1 MAKHGV
7 SLKLTRS
14 NQKGAMKKTLFG
26 IIGAAMLMV
35 VGLFK
40 AQAVEQVY
48 PVSVWTGVAPTSITA
63 TVKTDGNLMS
73 LEIKDLQE
81 GAFVMEVFMRSTGVV
96 TCTSIVSDDHVD
108 LPDITS
114 GVFHTSDGVWDK
126 KAVFTIANKTAGR
139 YSNGIVT
146 FASTVP
152 WNPNLGDHVMLIKVN
167 ATGPTGSDS
176 CWLVAI
182 KPPTATEVT
191 NFAVSVSSAT
201 NRVVIRKLIGGKL
214 TPVSTNI
221 TVTTTAS
228 YQIGIGNS
236 DDVAVGVQGERWNA
250 TTGQYELFPVGPLWT
265 VSVGMTVGGSAV
277 VPNDQDGKYLL
288 VAYAA
293 DGTAEV
299 VAVFN
304 CNAPPPPNTN

>member
-1 MAKHGV
+1 LV
-7 SLKLTRS
+7 TLTS
-14 NQKGAMKKTLFG
+14 ATSWSFG
-26 IIGAAMLMV
+26 SATNV
-35 VGLFK
+35 V
-40 AQAVEQVY
+40 A
-48 PVSVWTGVAPTSITA
+48 
-63 TVKTDGNLMS
+63 
-73 LEIKDLQE
+73 
-81 GAFVMEVFMRSTGVV
+81 
-96 TCTSIVSDDHVD
+96 
-108 LPDITS
+108 
-114 GVFHTSDGVWDK
+114 
-126 KAVFTIANKTAGR
+126 
-139 YSNGIVT
+139 
-146 FASTVP
+146 
-152 WNPNLGDHVMLIKVN
+152 
-167 ATGPTGSDS
+167 
-176 CWLVAI
+176 VAI
-182 KPPTATEVT
+182 EGDPSGETTWVVAYVPPPTATEVT

-265 VSVGMTVGGSAV
+265 VSVGMTFGGSAV